1 MENQMKKIITMFAML
16 LISASCVAQQKVT
29 MEQNGNNVQVKIDG
43 KLFTEYVSGEQKPYL
58 YPVIG
63 PNGINM
69 TRNFPM
75 KDNVK
80 EEKKDHPWHSS
91 VYYTHGDVNG
101 IDFWNDKS
109 SDQKEAK
116 IVLNKI
122 EKVDNPTPDT
132 GRIIATHNWVFK
144 GKTQMSDR
152 TEIVFSG
159 DDNKRIIDY
168 SVTLTASNGD
178 VKLGDTKEGC
188 MAVRMHYKLRVK
200 DMGAKVINSEGVT
213 GKGVWGKKAKWISYY
228 NDIEGKVA
236 GISMMDHPE
245 NLRYPTPW
253 HARDYGL
260 CAANPF
266 GLKYFTNDKKNVGD
280 LTIKNGESLTFKYRL
295 VFHNGSPKDAKVED
309 LHKKWISK

>member
-1 MENQMKKIITMFAML
+1 MRKLFSTLCTVML
-16 LISASCVAQQKVT
+16 CFSCAAQQKVS
-29 MEQNGNNVQVKIDG
+29 MEQNGNNVKVMLDG
-43 KLFTEYVSGEQKPYL
+43 KVFTEYVHGEQKPYL

-116 IVLNKI
+116 IILDKI
-122 EKVDNPTPDT
+122 EKVENVSPTE
-132 GRIIATHNWVFK
+132 GRIIATHKWVAK
-144 GKTQMSDR
+144 GKTQLSDR
-152 TEIVFSG
+152 TEISFSG
-159 DDNKRIIDY
+159 DADKRIIDY
-168 SVTLTASNGD
+168 TVTLIATDGD

-200 DMGAKVINSEGVT
+200 DMGATVINSEGNS
-213 GKGVWGKKAKWISYY
+213 GKSVWGKKAKWISYY
-228 NDIEGKVA
+228 NKIGEGVA
-236 GISMMDHPE
+236 GISMMDHPD

-260 CAANPF
+260 CAANAF
-266 GLKYFTNDKKNVGD
+266 GLKYFTGNKKNTGD
-280 LTIKNGESLTFKYRL
+280 LVIKNGESLTFKHRL
-295 VFHNGSPKDAKVED
+295 VFHNGSPEDIKVND
-309 LHKKWISK
+309 LHTEWIKK